1 MYQRDF
7 DYKKWEEQ
15 DVGLNSTAY
24 KFSKLKIPLPLVIT
38 ITFCLVSYPIL
49 FEESIWIWVS

>member
-15 DVGLNSTAY
+15 DVGLNAY